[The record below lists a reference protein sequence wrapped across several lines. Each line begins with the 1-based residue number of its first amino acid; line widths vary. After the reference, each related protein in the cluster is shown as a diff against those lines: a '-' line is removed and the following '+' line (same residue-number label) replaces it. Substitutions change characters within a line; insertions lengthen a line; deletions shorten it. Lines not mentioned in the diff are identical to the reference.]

1 MTSNPTSPLSRSVLN
16 VFLVLIESVLALVLR
31 FDPKLRRV
39 VYPLVKAE
47 TLVAIRTYLPH
58 TQVYATFSY
67 KGVLIDDNLPIGRE
81 PDVVI
86 NAYTHELFA
95 ALLGQNPDSID
106 KIQMRGRASDILLL
120 KDFLA
125 QLGVGAVLTNLL
137 GKFQKEKK
145 TPSEKAQY
153 KENKIQTLSDELQ
166 IQSKKAQQ
174 LHSDNQKLR
183 TQLAESQSKQKTLFI
198 AFVVSS
204 VIAFVA
210 IVLRLLG
217 Y

>member
-1 MTSNPTSPLSRSVLN
+1 MTTHPTSPLSRSVLN
-16 VFLVLIESVLALVLR
+16 VLLVLIESSLALVLR
-31 FDPKLRRV
+31 FDPKLRRA

-47 TLVAIRTYLPH
+47 TVVAIRTYLPH

-67 KGVLIDDNLPIGRE
+67 KGVLIDDNLPAGRV

-95 ALLGQNPDSID
+95 ALLSANTDSID
-106 KIQMRGRASDILLL
+106 KLQMRGRAGDIVLL
-120 KDFLA
+120 KAFLA
-125 QLGVGAVLTNLL
+125 QLGVGAVIQNLL
-137 GKFQKEKK
+137 GKLQKDKPTPAQKEDSLK
-145 TPSEKAQY
+145 
-153 KENKIQTLSDELQ
+153 TLSDKLQ
-166 IQSKKAQQ
+166 EQHKKAQA

-198 AFVVSS
+198 AFVVSFL
-204 VIAFVA
+204 IALIA